1 MILLVA
7 IALSIMSKPCL
18 TSNYLRQFLSQFQQ
32 SQRNALQQ
40 KSLTSIRLGLTT
52 LIALLALL
60 ATDRAAATAHE
71 GYAGQR
77 FQQQRIRLLQEQPPD
92 QPPEF
97 QPGTP
102 GVCRLYHLSGYMAMN
117 QQGQVVSLSQYCE
130 QQRNWAW
137 YDPDNFW
144 QEFRKVASAETI
156 TFAQSLTQARVE
168 AYAQSICPFL
178 EDGGT
183 LQELAQIQT
192 DAQLPADFEQ
202 AVTIAAVKT
211 YCRQHRQQIR
221 E

>member
-1 MILLVA
+1 M
-7 IALSIMSKPCL
+7 
-18 TSNYLRQFLSQFQQ
+18 SNYLRQFLSQFQQ
-32 SQRNALQQ
+32 SQRNAFQQ

-52 LIALLALL
+52 LIVVLALL
-60 ATDRAAATAHE
+60 AVDRSVGAAHE
-71 GYAGQR
+71 GYARRQV
-77 FQQQRIRLLQEQPPD
+77 QQQRVRLSKEQPSE

-97 QPGTP
+97 ELGTP

-117 QQGQVVSLSQYCE
+117 QQGQVVPLSQYCE

-137 YDPDNFW
+137 YESDDFW
-144 QEFRKVASAETI
+144 QEFREVASAETI
-156 TFAQSLTQARVE
+156 TFAQTLDQERVE

-183 LQELAQIQT
+183 LQELAQMQT

-202 AVTIAAVKT
+202 AVTIAAIKT
-211 YCRQHRQQIR
+211 YCRQFRQQIR

>member
-1 MILLVA
+1 MPKLDPTFNHL
-7 IALSIMSKPCL
+7 C
-18 TSNYLRQFLSQFQQ
+18 QFLSQ
-32 SQRNALQQ
+32 SQRLRQEVLQR
-40 KSLTSIRLGLTT
+40 KFLTPIGPGLTT

-60 ATDRAAATAHE
+60 ATDRAVATAHE

-102 GVCRLYHLSGYMAMN
+102 GVCRIYNLSGYMAMD
-117 QQGQVVSLSQYCE
+117 QQGQVVPLSQYCE

-137 YDPDNFW
+137 YEPDDFW

-183 LQELAQIQT
+183 LQELAQMQT

-202 AVTIAAVKT
+202 AVTVAAVKT